1 LTDESKNQGDQEDQK
16 ERQRQGKGILVYS
29 LIPSEPNLTAV
40 FTIDKQA
47 PEIAEFLNK
56 KKGWLSSSEILILP
70 GYDYKW
76 EEERDTIYLDSGF
89 NNIPL
94 PQRKSN
100 IVKFHSL
107 KAMKSGITL
116 FESALEELVALIKKV
131 SPRREE
137 KQQKVKM
144 KVLS

>member
-1 LTDESKNQGDQEDQK
+1 MTDESKNQGDQEDQK

-29 LIPSEPNLTAV
+29 LIPSEPNLTVV
-40 FTIDKQA
+40 FTLDKQA

-56 KKGWLSSSEILILP
+56 KKAFVSSSEMLIVP

-76 EEERDTIYLDSGF
+76 DEELGTIYLDSGL
-89 NNIPL
+89 NNAPL

-107 KAMKSGITL
+107 KAMRRGITL
-116 FESALEELVALIKKV
+116 FEAALEELVSVIKKI
-131 SPRREE
+131 SPRKEE
-137 KQQKVKM
+137 KQQKTKM